1 MKTVFFDVD
10 TQLDFMYPAGALYVP
25 GAETIV
31 DKIAAL
37 NRYAGRNGIVV
48 ISDVDAHA
56 EDDPEFQTWP
66 PHCVAG
72 TLGQQK
78 PAMTLL
84 DKRIVIPNVP
94 TDLALDGVQQILLEK
109 QTLDCFSDVN
119 LPGLLERLGAE
130 RYVVYGVVTEICVK
144 LAAFGLLKTG
154 KRVELVTDAV
164 RSLNDAAA
172 ADMMDA
178 FLAATAHVHQ
188 LTLVTRDV
196 SDFQGAGTPVLSPW
210 LAH

>member
-10 TQLDFMYPAGALYVP
+10 TQIDFLYPAGALYVP

-37 NRYAGRNGIVV
+37 NQYAARNGIVV

-56 EDDPEFQTWP
+56 EDDAEFQTWP

-72 TLGQQK
+72 TAGQQK
-78 PAMTLL
+78 PAATLL
-84 DKRIVIPNVP
+84 EKRIVIPNVP
-94 TDLALDGVQQILLEK
+94 TGLALEGVQQVLLEK

-144 LAAFGLLKTG
+144 FATDGLLKTG
-154 KRVELVTDAV
+154 KRVDLVTDAV

-172 ADMMDA
+172 AEMLTSFTA
-178 FLAATAHVHQ
+178 RGGVLTTVSAAT
-188 LTLVTRDV
+188 RD
-196 SDFQGAGTPVLSPW
+196 
-210 LAH
+210 